1 MMCKPPLQIGLGPLT
16 YKLQGKGKAGPWA
29 EHDQGKNWRET
40 KQETRE
46 KEEKPDDVNGLRS
59 GC

>member
-1 MMCKPPLQIGLGPLT
+1 MQTTVADRPGT
-16 YKLQGKGKAGPWA
+16 AHYKLQGESKAGPWA
-29 EHDQGKNWRET
+29 AHDQGKHWRET